1 MLFIAEG
8 ITDILRVLLFFLLSP
23 LIVIGY
29 IFLLILAVIVAI
41 FKPDLI
47 NKTEKTR
54 NMKQK

>member
-8 ITDILRVLLFFLLSP
+8 ITDILRVLLFFVLSP

-29 IFLLILAVIVAI
+29 IFLLFLVVIIAI

-47 NKTEKTR
+47 NKTEKR
-54 NMKQK
+54 KL

>member
-8 ITDILRVLLFFLLSP
+8 ITDILRVLLFFVLSP

-29 IFLLILAVIVAI
+29 IFLLFLAVIIAI

-47 NKTEKTR
+47 NKTEKR
-54 NMKQK
+54 KL